1 MTATVAAVDA
11 DAAAAFGAARLRG
24 DAGTGLFSMVA
35 AVVVFLVFLL
45 FTVQLLVGLYGRS
58 VVTSAAYDGASRV
71 AGHRSSDPASARA
84 DAEERVRQEVGD
96 MNLSF
101 DWSASTI
108 DTVVL
113 RVQADN
119 PRFAFPGFGGPL
131 ATDHIDRT
139 VSVRVERV
147 R

>member
-1 MTATVAAVDA
+1 MA
-11 DAAAAFGAARLRG
+11 
-24 DAGTGLFSMVA
+24 A

-71 AGHRSSDPASARA
+71 AGHRSADQGRARA

-96 MNLSF
+96 LHVTF
-101 DWSASTI
+101 DWSASTA

-119 PRFAFPGFGGPL
+119 PRFVFGGFGGPL